1 MSALG
6 IWEHTQ
12 AIDGTNFTH
21 LASFRKAHHMILRQ
35 RRRNLL
41 ALAAV
46 PALLVSLA
54 ACGGQANSANAG
66 AGSSAAGNASSVAEA
81 TTLAGEMKQPLKE
94 EIPAS
99 SAKIASNKSIVV
111 IPCTYASEACARGAD
126 AAMEAAAFLGWNARM
141 IDPGGD
147 PEKSRQAVDQ
157 AVQLGADGI
166 VFTAGVGDLIE
177 NNLQA
182 ARNAGIFTV
191 TTMEPADKRFDV
203 SIAPDED
210 LAGKMAAAAIASDS
224 KGAAKVI
231 VVTDPQYPS
240 VKLRTE
246 AFKTWL
252 PKLCP
257 DCEVVQTIETQFS
270 QMQTNLPA
278 QVQATLTAKP
288 DVNYI
293 WTYTGAAVAALQP
306 TVERSANG
314 DAIRML
320 SFDGNSAN
328 LNFITQGKS
337 QAFDVIKPMEYTGY
351 LAVHELN
358 SLFAG
363 ETKGAK
369 TLTMPARLVDA
380 ASMPKLP
387 WTGDTDWKGAF
398 DKLWT
403 SAK

>member
-1 MSALG
+1 
-6 IWEHTQ
+6 
-12 AIDGTNFTH
+12 
-21 LASFRKAHHMILRQ
+21 
-35 RRRNLL
+35 
-41 ALAAV
+41 
-46 PALLVSLA
+46 
-54 ACGGQANSANAG
+54 
-66 AGSSAAGNASSVAEA
+66 
-81 TTLAGEMKQPLKE
+81 
-94 EIPAS
+94 
-99 SAKIASNKSIVV
+99 
-111 IPCTYASEACARGAD
+111 
-126 AAMEAAAFLGWNARM
+126 
-141 IDPGGD
+141 
-147 PEKSRQAVDQ
+147 VDQ

-182 ARNAGIFTV
+182 ARDAGIFTV

-240 VKLRTE
+240 VKLRTD
-246 AFKTWL
+246 AFTKWL
-252 PKLCP
+252 PELCA

-288 DVNYI
+288 GVNYI

-328 LNFITQGKS
+328 LDFITQSKS

-358 SLFAG
+358 NLFAG
-363 ETKGAK
+363 ETKDAK
-369 TLTMPARLVDA
+369 TLVMPARLVDA
-380 ASMPKLP
+380 ESMPTLP

-398 DKLWT
+398 ETLWT

>member
-1 MSALG
+1 
-6 IWEHTQ
+6 
-12 AIDGTNFTH
+12 
-21 LASFRKAHHMILRQ
+21 MILRQ

-41 ALAAV
+41 ALAAI

-54 ACGGQANSANAG
+54 ACGSQAGSADNG
-66 AGSSAAGNASSVAEA
+66 AGSGAPSAASAENVAEA
-81 TTLAGEMKQPLKE
+81 ATLAAEMKQPLKE
-94 EIPAS
+94 GIPAS
-99 SAKIASNKSIVV
+99 SAKIATGKSIVV

-126 AAMEAAAFLGWNARM
+126 SAMEAAAFLGWEARM
-141 IDPGGD
+141 IDPAGD

-166 VFTAGVGDLIE
+166 IFTAGVGDLIE
-177 NNLQA
+177 ANLQA
-182 ARNAGIFTV
+182 ARDAGIFTV
-191 TTMEPADKRFDV
+191 TTMEPADDRFDI

-210 LAGKMAAAAIASDS
+210 LAGKMAAAAIAADS

-252 PKLCP
+252 PKLCA
-257 DCEVVQTIETQFS
+257 DCEIVETIETQFS

-288 DVNYI
+288 GVNYI

-314 DAIRML
+314 EAIRML

-328 LNFITQGKS
+328 LDFITQGKS
-337 QAFDVIKPMEYTGY
+337 QAFEVIKPMEYTGY
-351 LAVHELN
+351 LAVNELN

-369 TLTMPARLVDA
+369 TIEMPARLVDA
-380 ASMPKLP
+380 DSMPTLP

-398 DKLWT
+398 EKLWT